1 MLLGLEMCVKWRLW
15 MIEWILGCLLYES
28 WKKTIIKI
36 EISGPRGKI
45 RVCHIRSNIGLI
57 LWHSAI
63 LCKKGADCHRKC
75 HHVCPKHIPKP
86 SLQNAPRP
94 LEGTLHFIFFFNKK
108 SCGPFLKS
116 LLNLLQYCFCFMFCF
131 FFWLRGMWD
140 LSSPMRNQTT
150 LLTLEGKL
158 SNHWTTREVLVHFI
172 LKKQNRH
179 WKTHAIGNCQHPR
192 VTQGSRTWR

>member
-94 LEGTLHFIFFFNKK
+94 LEGTLHFIFFLIKK

-116 LLNLLQYCFCFMFCF
+116 LLNLLQYCFCFMFF
-131 FFWLRGMWD
+131 FFFG
-140 LSSPMRNQTT
+140 S
-150 LLTLEGKL
+150 
-158 SNHWTTREVLVHFI
+158 EVCEI
-172 LKKQNRH
+172 LAPQWGIKPHSLH
-179 WKTHAIGNCQHPR
+179 WKANFLTTGPPEKSWY
-192 VTQGSRTWR
+192 TLF